1 MKPIL
6 LTFLLAAFLQSLL
19 AQSAKENKYW
29 EQEDVVPVF
38 NPSVYVCYRASDPII
53 IDGKLKEES
62 WKEVP
67 WTDEFQDIRGKAFPV
82 PAYRTQAKMVWD
94 DKYFY
99 VAAKLEE
106 PHIQGKITEHDAVIF
121 HDNDFEVFIDPDGDS
136 HLYYEFEMNALNT
149 IWDLLLVKPYRDG
162 GPPINSLET
171 PGIQHAVH
179 IEGSLNDPSDE
190 DEYWSVEIA
199 FRSSVL
205 REISRGQVPREGVTW
220 RVNFSR
226 VQWHTEVVDGH
237 YFKKKDPET
246 EETLP
251 EENWVWSPQGVV
263 NMHRP
268 ETWGFVHFT
277 DLEAGEESVGFTYP
291 ESEKIKWALRNL
303 YYAQKAYRAKYG
315 HYVSKIKK
323 LTKIGFKPEL
333 LPRDI
338 EVKVGWHTFEAK
350 AISEER
356 NWFIDQ
362 EGHTWSVKK

>member
-6 LTFLLAAFLQSLL
+6 LTFLLAGILQSPF
-19 AQSAKENKYW
+19 AQSAKENKFW

-38 NPSVYVCYRASDPII
+38 NPSVYVCYRSEDPII
-53 IDGKLKEES
+53 VDGKLNEES
-62 WKEVP
+62 WKNVP
-67 WTDEFQDIRGKAFPV
+67 WTDEFQDIRGKDFAA
-82 PAYRTQAKMVWD
+82 PAYSTKAKMVWD
-94 DKYFY
+94 DEYFY

-106 PHIQGKITEHDAVIF
+106 PHVQGKITEHDAVIF

-136 HLYYEFEMNALNT
+136 HLYYEFEMNARNT

-162 GPPINSLET
+162 GPPVNSLET
-171 PGIQHAVH
+171 PGIRTAVH

-199 FRSSVL
+199 FPISVL
-205 REISRGQVPREGVTW
+205 EQISRGHAPGDGAYW

-226 VQWHTEVVDGH
+226 VQWHTEVIDGH
-237 YFKKKDPET
+237 YLKQKDPQT
-246 EETLP
+246 GKHLP

-268 ETWGFVHFT
+268 ETWGFVFFT
-277 DLEAGEESVGFTYP
+277 NVIAGKGAVDFNYP
-291 ESEKIKWALRNL
+291 RSENIKWGLRNL

-315 HYVSKIKK
+315 QYASKVKK
-323 LTKIGFKPEL
+323 LTKIGFKPESL
-333 LPRDI
+333 GCNV
-338 EVKVGWHTFEAK
+338 EVKAGWHTFEAK
-350 AISEER
+350 AVSEER